1 MKIYVACL
9 AAYNAGRLHGEWIDA
24 TSDAAEM
31 GEAIAAMLAKSPV
44 PGAEEYAIHDYDGFP
59 DMGEFPGLDAI
70 AETAGLVDFVERVTD
85 QVVSPAAFKA
95 IADNWHGDARDI
107 RDAFGRWVGLFDT
120 WRDYADEIAD
130 LYIGETS
137 GAAAEYVAQYFDY
150 EYHAADLAHYYTVV
164 ETPDGVAVFHD

>member
-31 GEAIAAMLAKSPV
+31 GEAVAAMLAKSPV

-59 DMGEFPGLDAI
+59 DMGEYPGLDAI
-70 AETAGLVDFVERVTD
+70 AETAGLVELAAEHDL
-85 QVVSPAAFKA
+85 SPAAFKA
-95 IADNWHGDARDI
+95 IADNWHGGARDI
-107 RDAFGRWVGLFDT
+107 REAFGRWVGLFDSF
-120 WRDYADEIAD
+120 REYADEIAD

-137 GAAAEYVAQYFDY
+137 GAAADYVSQYFDF
-150 EYHAADLAHYYTVV
+150 EYHASDLALSYTVI
-164 ETPDGVAVFHD
+164 ETPDGVAVFYD